1 MTYTEEQLMD
11 KRFVVCELDMLRD
24 IEKDLEEDFKKD
36 PTEELF
42 QLLNKTRRNIKEL
55 ESAIY

>member
-11 KRFVVCELDMLRD
+11 KKFVICELSELRD
-24 IEKDLEEDFKKD
+24 IQKDIRKEFKKA
-36 PTEELF
+36 PTDELFEELH
-42 QLLNKTRRNIKEL
+42 KIEMNIKEL

>member
-42 QLLNKTRRNIKEL
+42 QLLNKIRRNIREL